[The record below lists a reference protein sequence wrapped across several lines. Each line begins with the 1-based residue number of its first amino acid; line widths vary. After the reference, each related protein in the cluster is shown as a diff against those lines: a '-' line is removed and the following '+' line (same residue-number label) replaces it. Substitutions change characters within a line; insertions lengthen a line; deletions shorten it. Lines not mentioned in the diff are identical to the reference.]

1 LTNELQRWEWN
12 MKRLIIA
19 GVAGTAA
26 LLTAGGVA
34 YAVGSEPSPETGYV
48 EVVDPTPGQGQGQGQ
63 DGRDCPEKGGTGNTT
78 PDESSPNQSS
88 GEL

>member
-1 LTNELQRWEWN
+1 
-12 MKRLIIA
+12 MKRLIVAGIA
-19 GVAGTAA
+19 GSAA

-48 EVVDPTPGQGQGQGQ
+48 EVVDPAPSPGQGDGQSQ
-63 DGRDCPEKGGTGNTT
+63 GRDCPEKGGTGNTT